1 VEPEAQ
7 QRSHTAGLCLW
18 KNTTLTQGIHLANHP
33 ATPIHQERRCMHKL
47 EPYLSPNGLEA
58 LKLVR
63 AIRALPEF
71 EGTYRAERSALKNI
85 NTTDLKRIAVIL
97 ADEESDRG

>member
-1 VEPEAQ
+1 
-7 QRSHTAGLCLW
+7 
-18 KNTTLTQGIHLANHP
+18 
-33 ATPIHQERRCMHKL
+33 MHKL
-47 EPYLSPNGLEA
+47 ETQLSPNGLEA

-85 NTTDLKRIAVIL
+85 NVTDLKNIALIL
-97 ADEESDRG
+97 ADEEAARG

>member
-1 VEPEAQ
+1 
-7 QRSHTAGLCLW
+7 
-18 KNTTLTQGIHLANHP
+18 
-33 ATPIHQERRCMHKL
+33 MHKL
-47 EPYLSPNGLEA
+47 EAHLSPNGLEA

-85 NTTDLKRIAVIL
+85 NVTDLKNIALIL
-97 ADEESDRG
+97 ADEENDRG

>member
-1 VEPEAQ
+1 LEELKCGRHHTKHRTIEPP
-7 QRSHTAGLCLW
+7 R
-18 KNTTLTQGIHLANHP
+18 K
-33 ATPIHQERRCMHKL
+33 RCMHKL

-58 LKLVR
+58 LRLVR

-97 ADEESDRG
+97 ADEEAERG